1 METIIFF
8 GIIGVCA
15 IVFLSL
21 FCRLMYLTHKHI
33 QRSYRE
39 WIEYKR
45 QKKLEELRVRGAKV
59 FYNIKTRIYTDEYG
73 REIPELEGT
82 LPDGPPPPTDNGI
95 VPIYINKVQ

>member
-1 METIIFF
+1 MDTIIFL

-15 IVFLSL
+15 VVVLVI

-33 QRSYRE
+33 QRSHRE

-45 QKKLEELRVRGAKV
+45 QKKLQELRERGAKV
-59 FYNIKTRIYTDEYG
+59 FYNIETRIYTDEYG

-82 LPDGPPPPTDNGI
+82 LPDGTPPSTDDEI
-95 VPIYINKVQ
+95 VPIYINKVK

>member
-1 METIIFF
+1 MDTIIFY

-33 QRSYRE
+33 QSAHCE

-45 QKKLEELRVRGAKV
+45 QKKLEELREKEAKV
-59 FYNIKTRIYTDEYG
+59 FYNIKTQTYTDENG
-73 REIPELEGT
+73 REIPELGNT
-82 LPDGPPPPTDNGI
+82 PPDGTPPPTDNGI